1 MNTKQ
6 QIKMALVYAGITQTE
21 LARELGTSRANL
33 SRKINLGSLSVNDM
47 SRIASAIGCE
57 WKSEF
62 EFPDGTTI

>member
-1 MNTKQ
+1 MNAKQ
-6 QIKMALVYAGITQTE
+6 QIKMTLAYAGITHAE
-21 LARELGTSRANL
+21 LARRLGTSRPNL
-33 SRKINLGSLSVNDM
+33 YRKIRLGLLSVNDM